1 MEKPRVICLD
11 DTNRPK
17 EIKPSL
23 WVKKDN
29 FYTITHIYYH
39 PKQQIQGVELAE
51 VELDDSCY
59 PYVSF
64 ALKRFGILAEDLERG
79 NRLIIHITK
88 SRYCLDLLLFV
99 CLTILLFFYGFVLL
113 IILVILR
120 IF

>member
-11 DTNRPK
+11 DTNRAK
-17 EIKPSL
+17 EIPVNK
-23 WVKKDN
+23 WVKKDE

-64 ALKRFGILAEDLERG
+64 ALKRFGILAEDLEKFKALLKDCTDL
-79 NRLIIHITK
+79 NDIDISSLIEE
-88 SRYCLDLLLFV
+88 SNLE
-99 CLTILLFFYGFVLL
+99 
-113 IILVILR
+113 LV
-120 IF
+120 